1 MPEWGA
7 VSTLHRGRDDVL
19 SNCLPTPVL
28 PSGPPPAW
36 TLDHLGIQSEIWGMI
51 SSWDQYN
58 VACKAYATTRWIK
71 LKMESKT
78 LGDAPVLMFT
88 RLCRRRLLWTRPNWL
103 TYHRWCYILFS
114 PSISIIPSIQYSTDV
129 LKACHQQQPIL
140 RFFPFPFLNSEIWR
154 LLLKLIAVSRERKT
168 NVVTLNIF
176 M

>member
-7 VSTLHRGRDDVL
+7 VSTLHRGKDDVL

-88 RLCRRRLLWTRPNWL
+88 RLCRRRLLWTRPNGSHITGDVTFYFPSFWF
-103 TYHRWCYILFS
+103 ILAFNF
-114 PSISIIPSIQYSTDV
+114 IQTAELYMYKT
-129 LKACHQQQPIL
+129 KQNKI
-140 RFFPFPFLNSEIWR
+140 RFKESKKYLSFQFICFEPFFQD
-154 LLLKLIAVSRERKT
+154 
-168 NVVTLNIF
+168 TLW
-176 M
+176 